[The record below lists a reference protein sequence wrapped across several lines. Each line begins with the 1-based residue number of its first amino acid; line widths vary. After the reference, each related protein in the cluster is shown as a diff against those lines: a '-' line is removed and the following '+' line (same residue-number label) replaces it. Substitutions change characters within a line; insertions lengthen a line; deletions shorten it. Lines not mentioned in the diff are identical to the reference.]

1 MFTDVV
7 HGDNSCLSKSQ
18 APDGICENSCCDVA
32 YYATEGWDPVTGLG
46 SPDFGRLKAALLA
59 V

>member
-1 MFTDVV
+1 MV
-7 HGDNSCLSKSQ
+7 HGDNSCLSKAQ